1 VPLKKRTPQSCS
13 NLSQELVFLCDEFLA
28 FKFFL
33 FEFFGVA
40 TFSVLCEAVG
50 FFAVGEFLVLEC
62 DFAVEFTDFADGFK
76 FGIHHGDGFYER
88 CSGEAEGFF
97 LFVAFVVALALF
109 FTLAFFAFFAFLL
122 FAFLFLLF
130 ETFLLFEEFVF
141 FVFEPA
147 RIREF
152 NWLGRAVCEM
162 NTIAKAVVVE
172 MEAERIFEDVGVFH
186 YGFDNEHRTLGEVV
200 EFDDDASIRFSV
212 WMFD

>member
-1 VPLKKRTPQSCS
+1 MIKKRGLTLPRS

-40 TFSVLCEAVG
+40 TFGITSEAVG

-76 FGIHHGDGFYER
+76 LGIHLGDGFYER
-88 CSGEAEGFF
+88 CSGGAEGFF
-97 LFVAFVVALALF
+97 LFVAFVRELALF

-122 FAFLFLLF
+122 FAFLFAL
-130 ETFLLFEEFVF
+130 LLFEEFVF

-147 RIREF
+147 VIREF
-152 NWLGRAVCEM
+152 NWLGGAVCEM
-162 NTIAKAVVVE
+162 NALAIAVIVE
-172 MEAERIFEDVGVFH
+172 MEAERNFVRFGVVIDT
-186 YGFDNEHRTLGEVV
+186 GDNEHRALVEVV
-200 EFDDDASIRFSV
+200 EFDDDAIKHFISRK
-212 WMFD
+212 FD

>member
-40 TFSVLCEAVG
+40 TFGITSEAVG

-62 DFAVEFTDFADGFK
+62 DFAVEFTEFADGFK
-76 FGIHHGDGFYER
+76 LGIHFGDGFYER
-88 CSGEAEGFF
+88 CSGGAEGFF

-122 FAFLFLLF
+122 FAFLFAL
-130 ETFLLFEEFVF
+130 LLFEEFVF

-147 RIREF
+147 VIHEF
-152 NWLGRAVCEM
+152 NWLGGAVCEM
-162 NTIAKAVVVE
+162 KALAKAVIVE
-172 MEAERIFEDVGVFH
+172 IEAERNFVRFGVFH
-186 YGFDNEHRTLGEVV
+186 HAGYNEHRALEEVV
-200 EFDDDASIRFSV
+200 EFDDDASISFIGKIV
-212 WMFD
+212 D